1 MKISKKGFTLAE
13 LGIVFIIIGVL
24 ASMSIHTGHGRRR
37 YPADQ
42 PECFKNQ
49 RILNGA
55 VEMYNMDYS
64 VMIDTVL
71 PGRDFEDF
79 EEMLIDKKY
88 LNEYLPLASPNC
100 AYGLINITGEGY
112 VFCKNH
118 GTYTSKDRENPTFPE
133 YDKKLEI
140 PFSPKYINRIN
151 DTKRRI
157 NREQLSKNIEEF
169 LSSPPFFIGI
179 GVLFV
184 FVSIIAYSNQ
194 KLKKKH

>member
-1 MKISKKGFTLAE
+1 MKFSKKGFTLAE
-13 LGIVFIIIGVL
+13 LGIVLIVIGVL
-24 ASMSIHTGHGRRR
+24 ASMSIPTGHGRRR

-42 PECFKNQ
+42 SECFKNQ
-49 RILNGA
+49 RVLNNA

-64 VMIDTVL
+64 VMMDTVL

-79 EEMLIDKKY
+79 EEILIDKKY
-88 LNEYLPLASPNC
+88 LNEYLPLANTNC
-100 AYGLINITGEGY
+100 AYGIINITNDGY

-157 NREQLSKNIEEF
+157 EREQLSEKIKKF
-169 LSSPPFFIGI
+169 LISPLFFIGI

-184 FVSIIAYSNQ
+184 FVSIIAYGNQ
-194 KLKKKH
+194 KLKRKH